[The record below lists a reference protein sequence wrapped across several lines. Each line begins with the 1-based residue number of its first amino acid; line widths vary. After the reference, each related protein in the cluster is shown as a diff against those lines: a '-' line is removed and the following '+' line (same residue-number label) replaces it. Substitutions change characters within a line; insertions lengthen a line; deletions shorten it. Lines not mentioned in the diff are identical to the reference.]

1 VLTRGQLLES
11 VWGYDFGGEDAV
23 LEVTISNLRA
33 KIEAEGK
40 PKLLQTV
47 RGVGYALRR
56 LDRA

>member
-1 VLTRGQLLES
+1 